1 VPVTILS
8 LAAVISATN
17 IKYESLITV
26 KLAMSQETV
35 TGGIIHD
42 NSFQILKNYAEY
54 TISQRKCNN
63 TPVMKLLNPY
73 IMGQN
78 V

>member
-1 VPVTILS
+1 VPVIILS
-8 LAAVISATN
+8 LAATISATN

-42 NSFQILKNYAEY
+42 NSFQLWKKVCRVHYFTKE
-54 TISQRKCNN
+54 
-63 TPVMKLLNPY
+63 M
-73 IMGQN
+73 
-78 V
+78 

>member
-1 VPVTILS
+1 MTTVS
-8 LAAVISATN
+8 
-17 IKYESLITV
+17 KYG
-26 KLAMSQETV
+26 KM
-35 TGGIIHD
+35 H
-42 NSFQILKNYAEY
+42 AEY

-63 TPVMKLLNPY
+63 TPVVKLLKPY